1 MFGPP
6 GPLYNSISPHRR
18 QPGFRSTTI
27 ISSIQSWKLFRGRCY
42 LRTMANNIAKYRS
55 SIIEQ
60 YCIVGKS
67 GDLGTPFPPFL
78 KAKFRKILQRLNKSK
93 KLGKILKSK
102 KILDPGEVC
111 RILRGG
117 ESPKSIPWETLT
129 DSEWYLGRKI
139 LVAKTK
145 MFWEILYLVPRGQ
158 ITFPNYAE
166 ILGCNHPQGIMVK

>member
-1 MFGPP
+1 MGRKQKIRLNFEGVCSPPPFCLAPP

-42 LRTMANNIAKYRS
+42 LRTLANNIAKYRS

-67 GDLGTPFPPFL
+67 GNLGTPFPPFL

-93 KLGKILKSK
+93 KFGKILKSRK
-102 KILDPGEVC
+102 NTGPGGVLSNFEE
-111 RILRGG
+111 RG
-117 ESPKSIPWETLT
+117 
-129 DSEWYLGRKI
+129 
-139 LVAKTK
+139 VAKVYSMTDPYRFR
-145 MFWEILYLVPRGQ
+145 M
-158 ITFPNYAE
+158 
-166 ILGCNHPQGIMVK
+166 ILGEIRKNTS